1 MPTLKISYSN
11 TVFYL
16 KLTLVFLGLFAL
28 VLIFL
33 SAKKLDPSTEIP
45 FAKDIDFATLDDG
58 LTKPIYSS
66 MTNSGDELRISAD
79 QIISTEEKDTAL
91 IKFAVLRVLSD
102 SGSNLFLSSDTALLN
117 KGKKN
122 LIFSRNVI
130 LKTDEKM
137 KITAPEIVTALDE
150 TLIKAGG
157 PVKGLFGSSNIEA
170 GQLDIFRENK
180 SGPLSEKTLKTADFI
195 KAVSFSSVE
204 II

>member
-28 VLIFL
+28 VMIFL

-66 MTNSGDELRISAD
+66 MTNSGDEVRISAE
-79 QIISTEEKDTAL
+79 QIISTEKKDIAL
-91 IKFAVLRVLSD
+91 IKSAILRIFSV
-102 SGSNLFLSSDTALLN
+102 SGSDLFLSSDTALLD

-122 LIFSRNVI
+122 LIFSKNVI
-130 LKTDEKM
+130 LQTNNKM
-137 KITAPEIVTALDE
+137 EITAPKIFTALDK
-150 TLIKAGG
+150 TLIQADG
-157 PVKGLFGSSNIEA
+157 PIKGIFGNSNIEA
-170 GQLDIFRENK
+170 GKLDIIKENASSNLVISFTKGVKMVYNPGK
-180 SGPLSEKTLKTADFI
+180 SF
-195 KAVSFSSVE
+195 
-204 II
+204 

>member
-1 MPTLKISYSN
+1 MPILKISYSN

-58 LTKPIYSS
+58 LTKPLYSS

-79 QIISTEEKDTAL
+79 QIISTDEKDTAF
-91 IKFAVLRVLSD
+91 IKSAVLRVFSD
-102 SGSNLFLSSDTALLN
+102 SGSDLFLSSDIALLN

-122 LIFSRNVI
+122 LIFSKNII
-130 LKTDEKM
+130 LRTDDKM
-137 KITAPEIVTALDE
+137 EITAPEIFIALDE
-150 TLIKAGG
+150 TLLRADG
-157 PVKGLFGSSNIEA
+157 PIKGLYGSSNIEA
-170 GQLDIFRENK
+170 GQLDIYREDK
-180 SGPLSEKTLKTADFI
+180 SSNLVI
-195 KAVSFSSVE
+195 SFTKGVKMVYNVGKSF
-204 II
+204 

>member
-28 VLIFL
+28 VMIFL

-66 MTNSGDELRISAD
+66 MTNSGDEVRISAE
-79 QIISTEEKDTAL
+79 QIISTEKKDIAL
-91 IKFAVLRVLSD
+91 IKSAILRIFSV
-102 SGSNLFLSSDTALLN
+102 SGSDLFLSSDTALLD

-122 LIFSRNVI
+122 LIFSKNVI
-130 LKTDEKM
+130 LQTNDKM
-137 KITAPEIVTALDE
+137 EITAPKIFTALDK
-150 TLIKAGG
+150 TLIQADG
-157 PVKGLFGSSNIEA
+157 PITGIFGNSNIEA
-170 GQLDIFRENK
+170 GKLDIFKENASSNLVISFTKGVKMVYNHGK
-180 SGPLSEKTLKTADFI
+180 SF
-195 KAVSFSSVE
+195 
-204 II
+204 

>member
-28 VLIFL
+28 LLIFL

-66 MTNSGDELRISAD
+66 MTNSGDEVRISAE
-79 QIISTEEKDTAL
+79 QIISTEKKDIAL
-91 IKFAVLRVLSD
+91 IKSAILRIFSV
-102 SGSNLFLSSDTALLN
+102 SGSDLFLSSDTALLD

-122 LIFSRNVI
+122 LIFSKNVI
-130 LKTDEKM
+130 LQTNDKM
-137 KITAPEIVTALDE
+137 EITAPKIFTALDK
-150 TLIKAGG
+150 TLIRADG
-157 PVKGLFGSSNIEA
+157 PIKGIFGNSNIEA
-170 GQLDIFRENK
+170 GKLDIFKENASSNLVISFTKGVKMVYNPGK
-180 SGPLSEKTLKTADFI
+180 SF
-195 KAVSFSSVE
+195 
-204 II
+204 

>member
-91 IKFAVLRVLSD
+91 IKSAVLRVFSD
-102 SGSNLFLSSDTALLN
+102 SGSSLFLSSDKALLN

-122 LIFSRNVI
+122 LIFSKNVI
-130 LKTDEKM
+130 LRTDDKM
-137 KITAPEIVTALDE
+137 EITAPEIFVALDE
-150 TLIKAGG
+150 TLLKADG
-157 PVKGLFGSSNIEA
+157 PVKGLYGGSNIEA
-170 GQLDIFRENK
+170 GQLDIFREDK
-180 SGPLSEKTLKTADFI
+180 SSNPVI
-195 KAVSFSSVE
+195 SFTKGVKMVYNDSQSF
-204 II
+204 

>member
-58 LTKPIYSS
+58 LTKPLFSS

-79 QIISTEEKDTAL
+79 QVILTEEKDTAVMKSA
-91 IKFAVLRVLSD
+91 ILRIFSD

-122 LIFSRNVI
+122 LIFSKNVI
-130 LKTDEKM
+130 LKTDGKM
-137 KITAPEIVTALDE
+137 KITAPEIFTALDQ
-150 TLIKAGG
+150 TLIKADG
-157 PVKGLFGSSNIEA
+157 PVKGLFGNSNIEA
-170 GQLDIFRENK
+170 GQLDIFREIK
-180 SGPLSEKTLKTADFI
+180 SSSLVI
-195 KAVSFSSVE
+195 SFTKGVKMIYNPSQSF
-204 II
+204 

>member
-79 QIISTEEKDTAL
+79 QIISTEEKNTAL
-91 IKFAVLRVLSD
+91 IKSAVLRVLSD
-102 SGSNLFLSSDTALLN
+102 SGSNLFLSSDKALLN

-122 LIFSRNVI
+122 LIFSKNVI

-137 KITAPEIVTALDE
+137 EITAPEIFTALDE
-150 TLIKAGG
+150 TLLKADG

-170 GQLDIFRENK
+170 GQLNIYREDK
-180 SGPLSEKTLKTADFI
+180 SSNLVISFTKGVKMVYS
-195 KAVSFSSVE
+195 VSQSF
-204 II
+204 

>member
-28 VLIFL
+28 VMIFL

-66 MTNSGDELRISAD
+66 MTNSGDEVRISAE
-79 QIISTEEKDTAL
+79 QIISTEKKDIAL
-91 IKFAVLRVLSD
+91 IKSAILRIFSV
-102 SGSNLFLSSDTALLN
+102 SGSDLFLSSDTALLD

-122 LIFSRNVI
+122 LIFSKNVI
-130 LKTDEKM
+130 LQTNDKM
-137 KITAPEIVTALDE
+137 EITAPKIFTALDK
-150 TLIKAGG
+150 TLIQADG
-157 PVKGLFGSSNIEA
+157 PIKGIFGNSNIEA
-170 GQLDIFRENK
+170 GKLDIIKENA
-180 SGPLSEKTLKTADFI
+180 SSNLVI
-195 KAVSFSSVE
+195 SFTKGVKMVYNPSISF
-204 II
+204 

>member
-66 MTNSGDELRISAD
+66 MTSSGDELRISAD
-79 QIISTEEKDTAL
+79 QIISTEEKDTAF
-91 IKFAVLRVLSD
+91 IKAAVLRVFSD
-102 SGSNLFLSSDTALLN
+102 SGYDLFLSSDIALLN

-122 LIFSRNVI
+122 LIFSKNVI
-130 LKTDEKM
+130 LRADDKIE
-137 KITAPEIVTALDE
+137 ITAPEIFTALDE
-150 TLIKAGG
+150 TLLKADG
-157 PVKGLFGSSNIEA
+157 PIKGLYGSSNIEA
-170 GQLDIFRENK
+170 GQLDIYREDK
-180 SGPLSEKTLKTADFI
+180 SSNLVI
-195 KAVSFSSVE
+195 SFTKGVKMVYNASQSF
-204 II
+204 

>member
-28 VLIFL
+28 VMIFL

-66 MTNSGDELRISAD
+66 MTNSGDEVRISAE
-79 QIISTEEKDTAL
+79 QIISTEKKDIAL
-91 IKFAVLRVLSD
+91 IKSAILRIFSV
-102 SGSNLFLSSDTALLN
+102 SGSDLFLSSDTALLD

-122 LIFSRNVI
+122 LIFSKNVI
-130 LKTDEKM
+130 LQTNDKM
-137 KITAPEIVTALDE
+137 EITAPKIFTALDK
-150 TLIKAGG
+150 TLIQADG
-157 PVKGLFGSSNIEA
+157 PIKGIFGNSNIEA
-170 GQLDIFRENK
+170 GKLDIIKENASSNLVISFTKGVKMVYNPDK
-180 SGPLSEKTLKTADFI
+180 SF
-195 KAVSFSSVE
+195 
-204 II
+204 

>member
-1 MPTLKISYSN
+1 MPTLQVSYSN

-45 FAKDIDFATLDDG
+45 FAKEIDFATLDDG
-58 LTKPIYSS
+58 LTKPLYSS

-79 QIISTEEKDTAL
+79 QVISTEDKDTAL
-91 IKFAVLRVLSD
+91 IKSAILKIFSD
-102 SGSNLFLSSDTALLN
+102 NGSDVFLSSDTALLN

-122 LIFSRNVI
+122 LMFSKNVI
-130 LKTDEKM
+130 LKLDDKF
-137 KITAPEIVTALDE
+137 KLTAPEIFIALDQ
-150 TLIKAGG
+150 TLINADG
-157 PVKGLFGSSNIEA
+157 PVKGLFGNSNIEA

-180 SGPLSEKTLKTADFI
+180 SANLVI
-195 KAVSFSSVE
+195 SFTNGVKMVYNPRQSF
-204 II
+204 

>member
-28 VLIFL
+28 VMIFL

-66 MTNSGDELRISAD
+66 MTNSGDEVRISAE
-79 QIISTEEKDTAL
+79 QIISTEKKDMAL
-91 IKFAVLRVLSD
+91 IKSAILRIVSV
-102 SGSNLFLSSDTALLN
+102 SGSDLFLSSDTALLD

-122 LIFSRNVI
+122 LIFSKNVI
-130 LKTDEKM
+130 LQTNDKM
-137 KITAPEIVTALDE
+137 EITAPKIFTALDK
-150 TLIKAGG
+150 TLIQADG
-157 PVKGLFGSSNIEA
+157 PIKGIFGNSNIEA
-170 GQLDIFRENK
+170 GKLDIIKENASSNLVISFTKGVKMVYNPGK
-180 SGPLSEKTLKTADFI
+180 SF
-195 KAVSFSSVE
+195 
-204 II
+204 

>member
-11 TVFYL
+11 TVLYL

-58 LTKPIYSS
+58 LTKPVYSS
-66 MTNSGDELRISAD
+66 MTNSSDELRISAD
-79 QIISTEEKDTAL
+79 QIISTEEKDTAF
-91 IKFAVLRVLSD
+91 IKSAVLRVFSD

-122 LIFSRNVI
+122 LIFSKNVI
-130 LKTDEKM
+130 LRTDDKM
-137 KITAPEIVTALDE
+137 EITAPEIFVALDE
-150 TLIKAGG
+150 TLLKADG
-157 PVKGLFGSSNIEA
+157 PVKGLYGGSNIEA
-170 GQLDIFRENK
+170 GQLDIFREDK
-180 SGPLSEKTLKTADFI
+180 SSNLVI
-195 KAVSFSSVE
+195 SFTKGVRMVYSDSQSF
-204 II
+204 